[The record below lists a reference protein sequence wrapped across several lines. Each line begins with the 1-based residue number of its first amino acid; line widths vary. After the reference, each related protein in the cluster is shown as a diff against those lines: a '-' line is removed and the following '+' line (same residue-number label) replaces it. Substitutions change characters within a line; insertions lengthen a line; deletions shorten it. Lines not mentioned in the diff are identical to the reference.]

1 MTKEEILK
9 QFQNDRTNAVSIMLD
24 NPKDN
29 GIYRTTD
36 CYADLD
42 SALLKALDQ
51 YATQIVLDKLPG
63 DSKVYNMGMIH
74 DGIETDEEMNGYEI
88 GMKQMRTIATQRII
102 TREEVEKPYKELLD
116 ECRAYNIPPHLRN
129 RINQMLKP

>member
-9 QFQNDRTNAVSIMLD
+9 QFQTDRTNAVSTMLD

-63 DSKVYNMGMIH
+63 DEEINSSFCYEANEREILFYH
-74 DGIETDEEMNGYEI
+74 DGLKN
-88 GMKQMRTIATQRII
+88 MRTIATQRIT
-102 TREEVEKPYKELLD
+102 TREEVEKPYRELLE
-116 ECRAYNIPPHLRN
+116 ECRAYAMPPSLRQ
-129 RINQMLKP
+129 RINELLK